1 MYVCQRIYG
10 VFRGTVLF
18 ANHNHI
24 SLEDGQG
31 EEQRTARMR
40 VRVIFLQL
48 TDTVYY
54 HTYRLVPLIR

>member
-1 MYVCQRIYG
+1 MYVCQQIYG
-10 VFRGTVLF
+10 VFRGTVVF
-18 ANHNHI
+18 VNRYIAG
-24 SLEDGQG
+24 EDGQG